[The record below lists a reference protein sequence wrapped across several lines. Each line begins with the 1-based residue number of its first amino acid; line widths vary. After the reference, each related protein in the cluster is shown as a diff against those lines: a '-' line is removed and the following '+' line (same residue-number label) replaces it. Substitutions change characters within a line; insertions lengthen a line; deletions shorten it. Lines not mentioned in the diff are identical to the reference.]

1 MWYLFFALVG
11 VIVKSKDI
19 NCQCECY
26 DIGKLLLGDRKR
38 TLGGQGE
45 KTSKAGLS

>member
-11 VIVKSKDI
+11 VIVKSKEM
-19 NCQCECY
+19 NFQCECY
-26 DIGKLLLGDRKR
+26 VVGKLLLGDRKR